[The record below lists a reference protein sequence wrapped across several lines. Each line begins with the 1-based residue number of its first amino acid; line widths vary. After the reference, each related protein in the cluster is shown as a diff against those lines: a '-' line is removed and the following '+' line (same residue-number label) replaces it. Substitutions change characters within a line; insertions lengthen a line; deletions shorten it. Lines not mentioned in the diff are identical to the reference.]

1 MRHSIII
8 IILLAILVSETTNA
22 QKKDTIN
29 IKSHA
34 FDNNRFSFTTGAFVS
49 GLVSNVRFGNKQL
62 GLGIDINIED
72 ALGLNT
78 SNFVF
83 RGNAMYLIGKKRR
96 HSIKASYFAFLRT
109 ANKVLETEL
118 EFNDYIFLIGTKV
131 NSIFNFTII
140 KLAYDYSFFKDD
152 RVDLGIGGGFY
163 IMPIRFELSVANNST
178 NNIADFIAPLP
189 YASLRTDFKITP
201 KLYLKQGIDLMYA
214 QLDTYSGAIIDI
226 NLMIEHNT
234 WKHFGFGAGLDFYKI
249 VVRSESSKNKLDF
262 IGNIELGY
270 TGLLFFA
277 KYYF

>member
-22 QKKDTIN
+22 QKKDTTN

-34 FDNNRFSFTTGAFVS
+34 FDSNRFSFTTGAFVS

-83 RGNAMYLIGKKRR
+83 RGSAMYYIGKKRR

-118 EFNDYIFLIGTKV
+118 EFNDFIFPIGTKI

-163 IMPIRFELSVANNST
+163 IMPIRFELSDANNST

-201 KLYLKQGIDLMYA
+201 KLYLKQGIALMYA
-214 QLDTYSGAIIDI
+214 RFDTYSGAIIDI
-226 NLMIEHNT
+226 NLMVEHNT

-249 VVRSESSKNKLDF
+249 VVRSASSKSNLDF
-262 IGNIELGY
+262 IGNIEIGY
-270 TGLLFFA
+270 TGLLIFA